1 MGCTVLL
8 LVLLAL
14 LLFPLFKFLGRIFL
28 ALGGLLLVLS
38 VFQVLSE
45 HVSGYL
51 VIGLILWALYAL
63 FSRSGSRH

>member
-1 MGCTVLL
+1 MLL
-8 LVLLAL
+8 ILLIAV
-14 LLFPLFKFLGRIFL
+14 LLFPLAKFLGRVFL
-28 ALGGLLLVLS
+28 ALGGLLLLLS

-63 FSRSGSRH
+63 FSRSGSRR